1 MELALILIR
10 GTVNVQQPIKDT
22 LTMLRLRKKHVCI
35 ILPDTPTVRGMIRQV
50 KDLITWGTI
59 DAEGKKLLAKREEKD
74 GKGKP
79 FYRLSPPR
87 GGFER
92 KGIKVPFKLG
102 GALGDRGNEIS
113 KLISKMV

>member
-1 MELALILIR
+1 MELAVILIR

-22 LTMLRLRKKHVCI
+22 LTMLRLRKKHVCVI
-35 ILPDTPTVRGMIRQV
+35 IPDTPTMRGMIRQV

-59 DAEGKKLLAKREEKD
+59 DAEGKQALATREQKD
-74 GKGKP
+74 PNGKP

-102 GALGDRGNEIS
+102 GALGERGAEIND
-113 KLISKMV
+113 LIKKMV